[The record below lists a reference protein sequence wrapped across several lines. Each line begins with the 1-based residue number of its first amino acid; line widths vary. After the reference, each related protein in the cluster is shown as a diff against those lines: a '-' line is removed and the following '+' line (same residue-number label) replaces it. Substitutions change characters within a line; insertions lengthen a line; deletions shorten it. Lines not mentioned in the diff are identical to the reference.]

1 MSAAHSVPLTQHS
14 WAELES
20 LQARPTPPTLVV
32 IEGPGDLA
40 SQAAIWLAESWVPE
54 EDRSADVSVVRPSA
68 DKWTVDELDEHVIKP
83 SWFAPSHHRVVIVDG
98 AERMADQTADHL
110 LKTVEE
116 PPSSCTFI
124 FAVRDLEDLT
134 TTLRSRIS
142 VAIRLDSLPESEFAK
157 MYEAQG
163 CSAPDAQALARR
175 CGSFTALAQR
185 AIGDPKAAELIVVF
199 DTPLANDSP
208 TTVAVQLNESLEKLA
223 KLGDPFSMASK
234 EQKSDTELR
243 ARARTLTRHLIETWR
258 RGLSE
263 RLNAATTTEEF
274 RWVALC
280 AESLDNA
287 EVMLDRYVSVRN
299 TLAALLNACYR
310 IPQAQQ

>member
-1 MSAAHSVPLTQHS
+1 MPVAHSLPLTQHS
-14 WAELES
+14 RSELES
-20 LQARPTPPTLVV
+20 LQARLTPPTLVV
-32 IEGPGDLA
+32 VEGPGDLA
-40 SQAAIWLAESWVPE
+40 SLSAIRLAESWVPE
-54 EDRSADVSVVRPSA
+54 EYRSADVSVVRPTA
-68 DKWTVDELDEHVIKP
+68 DKWTVAELDEQIIKP
-83 SWFAPSHHRVVIVDG
+83 AWFASAHHRVIIVDG

-116 PPSSCTFI
+116 PPANCTFV
-124 FAVRDLEDLT
+124 FAVRNLEDLT

-142 VAIRLDSLPESEFAK
+142 VTVRLESLPESEFAK

-163 CSAPDAQALARR
+163 CSAAAARALARR

-185 AIGDPKAAELIVVF
+185 AIEDPKAAELLAVF

-208 TTVAVQLNESLEKLA
+208 TSVAVLLNDFLEKLA
-223 KLGDPFSMASK
+223 KLGDPFTLASK

-243 ARARTLTRHLIETWR
+243 ARARTLARHLIEIWR
-258 RGLSE
+258 LSLSE
-263 RLNAATTTEEF
+263 TLSNTTTAEEF
-274 RWVALC
+274 RWVTRC
-280 AESLDNA
+280 AASLDEA

-310 IPQAQQ
+310 SPQAQS